1 LGPPSQ
7 IIFSVNPIEASQIVR
22 MGGNYKDM
30 VQFGIGIDMLQNF
43 QTPNLNLNLG
53 PFIRIN
59 F

>member
-7 IIFSVNPIEASQIVR
+7 IIFSVDPIEASQIVR

-53 PFIRIN
+53 PY
-59 F
+59 